1 MGGSCE
7 KPRRDHRPRHGLR
20 IALPCHCHFG
30 TRCHIATI
38 ATGTGGLVVEWLQAC
53 VKVDARA
60 FTSAWWIR
68 SEIDFFTMSAACHG
82 LAVSRRE
89 AVTIF

>member
-1 MGGSCE
+1 
-7 KPRRDHRPRHGLR
+7 
-20 IALPCHCHFG
+20 
-30 TRCHIATI
+30 
-38 ATGTGGLVVEWLQAC
+38 VVEWLQAC

-82 LAVSRRE
+82 LAVSRRD